1 MTRYPTRDPR
11 HGRAAPFAISLA
23 AGCRG
28 RCEPA
33 AHTGHPLRWLGG
45 HSEGQHTRSHP
56 ELGRE
61 NPQRQWYCVLRRG
74 RVGRCQ
80 AFQADAPAMSR
91 QAHGAARQLFA
102 LQRAKGPR
110 PSAPTIGNA
119 EGRTPTALRA
129 AKSERE
135 NTITLSNPV
144 LASPSAGWSS
154 PVARQAH
161 NLKVRGS
168 NPLPATKRQAAD
180 SENESAAFHV

>member
-80 AFQADAPAMSR
+80 AFKAEAPPAADTPIA
-91 QAHGAARQLFA
+91 
-102 LQRAKGPR
+102 
-110 PSAPTIGNA
+110 N
-119 EGRTPTALRA
+119 PTALRI
-129 AKSERE
+129 AKSTKGDQPKDPSQRK
-135 NTITLSNPV
+135 IAVALSPPCQP
-144 LASPSAGWSS
+144 SPSAGWSS

-168 NPLPATKRQAAD
+168 NPLPATKYD
-180 SENESAAFHV
+180 